1 MVLTS
6 QAAHQA
12 LAELRDPAVLSPA
25 PGPALSA
32 STEQPLDRLAEWHSS
47 LTMVCRPTQFLNS
60 LLFCRNLFPNFF
72 LPSGSQEGLV
82 QLCPSTSSFSARQCV
97 PGWSGMCLQA
107 VGDGTVFVI
116 FTETSYSAGLN
127 RDEPQVRNVNHGDCA
142 LCLLSSLKNETK
154 SFYTHSFSPKPL
166 L

>member
-47 LTMVCRPTQFLNS
+47 LTMVCRQTQLLNS
-60 LLFCRNLFPNFF
+60 LLFCRNLFPNFTF
-72 LPSGSQEGLV
+72 LLAAKKDWYSSAQARLASV
-82 QLCPSTSSFSARQCV
+82 QDS
-97 PGWSGMCLQA
+97 
-107 VGDGTVFVI
+107 VFL
-116 FTETSYSAGLN
+116 AGL
-127 RDEPQVRNVNHGDCA
+127 ECA
-142 LCLLSSLKNETK
+142 CKLWEMGQSLSS
-154 SFYTHSFSPKPL
+154 SQKPVIHL
-166 L
+166 D